1 MWFMNRESSL
11 NFASEIIENLKC
23 TSCNSFSAQY
33 PVEKLLAPEVPKHQQ
48 QEAKTDWKKHENIR
62 EVKRKEK

>member
-1 MWFMNRESSL
+1 MNRESSL

-48 QEAKTDWKKHENIR
+48 QEAKTD
-62 EVKRKEK
+62 